1 MSINKQC
8 PHMHVYHN
16 RISHRGIN
24 TKSKYICISISIQ
37 ITIEMATVYLCQ
49 LLVFLLGRQVSSQDI
64 VPVAYP
70 AKVLEGS
77 EQVCPPDEQLEM
89 ARAEIQQ
96 DVITFVTPCP
106 GLTQGNPATSCL
118 QISQCNPQL
127 PSEFYW
133 ITSSNGTAIQIYC
146 DMDRE
151 CTCSSNSAGGWSRV
165 AYLNMTDPTQ
175 QCPPEWNE
183 TTGAVRA
190 CGRTNETLFGGGG
203 CSSASFST
211 YSISY
216 SHICGRIVAYQFGHP
231 EAFDPYISFGLTR
244 IEDPY
249 VDGVVIVRGTEK
261 HHVWTFAVENSES
274 SNSSTVCPCTNAPNP
289 DATIPPFVGE
299 DYFCETATDTDTPN
313 FILYSDDPL
322 WDGENCGSTS
332 TCCEFNDPPYFC
344 QSLSEATADD
354 IEVRICGDYALTD
367 EDTPVE
373 LIEIFVQ

>member
-1 MSINKQC
+1 M
-8 PHMHVYHN
+8 
-16 RISHRGIN
+16 
-24 TKSKYICISISIQ
+24 T
-37 ITIEMATVYLCQ
+37 TLYLC
-49 LLVFLLGRQVSSQDI
+49 LVVTVVVLLGRQVSSQDS

-70 AKVLEGS
+70 AKILEGS

-96 DVITFVTPCP
+96 DVIFHTTQCP
-106 GLTQGNPATSCL
+106 GPMQENPATSCL
-118 QISQCNPQL
+118 EILQCNPQL
-127 PSEFYW
+127 PSQFYW

-146 DMDRE
+146 DMDRQ
-151 CTCSSNSAGGWSRV
+151 CSCSNNSAGGWSRV

-175 QCPPEWNE
+175 QCPPEWME
-183 TTGAVRA
+183 ITEPVRT
-190 CGRTNETLFGGGG
+190 CGRTNATIPDTDGG

-211 YSISY
+211 YNISY
-216 SHICGRIVAYQFGHP
+216 SHICGRIVGYQFGHP
-231 EAFDPYISFGLTR
+231 EAFDPYISFNVTR

-274 SNSSTVCPCTNAPNP
+274 SNSSSSVCPCTNAPNDTTVA

-313 FILYSDDPL
+313 FMLYPDDPL

-332 TCCEFNDPPYFC
+332 TCCEFNNPPYFC
-344 QSLSEATADD
+344 QRLSETTADD
-354 IEVRICGDYALTD
+354 IEVRICADYKLTD

-373 LIEIFVQ
+373 LIEIFVR

>member
-1 MSINKQC
+1 M
-8 PHMHVYHN
+8 
-16 RISHRGIN
+16 
-24 TKSKYICISISIQ
+24 
-37 ITIEMATVYLCQ
+37 YLC
-49 LLVFLLGRQVSSQDI
+49 LVVVFLLGRQVSSQDSAS
-64 VPVAYP
+64 VAYP

-89 ARAEIQQ
+89 ARAEIRQ
-96 DVITFVTPCP
+96 DVIIQTTQCP

-151 CTCSSNSAGGWSRV
+151 CTCSLNSAGGWSRV

-175 QCPPEWNE
+175 QCPTEWRE
-183 TTGAVRA
+183 ITEPVRT
-190 CGRTNETLFGGGG
+190 CGRTNQTLGGGGG

-216 SHICGRIVAYQFGHP
+216 SHICGRIVGYQFASP
-231 EAFDPYISFGLTR
+231 DAFRGYDQGAYTR

-249 VDGVVIVRGTEK
+249 VDGVVILRGTEK
-261 HHVWTFAVENSES
+261 HHVWTFAGEVSES
-274 SNSSTVCPCTNAPNP
+274 LTGNNVCPCTNAPNP
-289 DATIPPFVGE
+289 VAIPPFMGE
-299 DYFCETATDTDTPN
+299 NYFCETAVTGSWQ
-313 FILYSDDPL
+313 FILYPDDPL
-322 WDGENCGSTS
+322 WDGENCGSRS
-332 TCCEFNDPPYFC
+332 TCCEFNNPPYFC
-344 QSLSEATADD
+344 QRLSEATADD
-354 IEVRICGDYALTD
+354 IEVRICGCESLNN
-367 EDTPVE
+367 EDTPIE